1 MNLLINDI
9 VMNLYLLYVVLL
21 ACEVSR
27 SSYGQTIPETNNKNH
42 YDDSTAR
49 KEIALLYRKLKAG
62 YSFDK
67 LAQAYS
73 QDYGTYT
80 IGGKLGWQKP
90 AQFIPGFAKVVGQL
104 SKAEFS
110 EPFKTDFGYHIVQ
123 LLEKQEGEVLTR
135 HILLRVNR

>member
-1 MNLLINDI
+1 MK
-9 VMNLYLLYVVLL
+9 LYLLSVVFL
-21 ACEVSR
+21 ACAVSH
-27 SSYGQTIPETNNKNH
+27 SLYGQTLPETNNKNH
-42 YDDSTAR
+42 YNDTTAR
-49 KEIALLYRKLKAG
+49 REIALLYRKLKAG
-62 YSFDK
+62 YPFDK

-90 AQFIPGFAKVVGQL
+90 AQFVPDFAKVVGQL

-135 HILLRVNR
+135 HILLRVKR